1 MSIHMKSIKKDNMDW
16 TQIFALIGA
25 GASFVGLIYMIIR
38 NFKNDVNAR
47 IDRLEKHMD
56 LMDERMFMLATGKN
70 LADAIKETY
79 TQKQV

>member
-1 MSIHMKSIKKDNMDW
+1 MDW
-16 TQIFALIGA
+16 GQFIGLIIALVGTS
-25 GASFVGLIYMIIR
+25 ASFVGLIYMIIR

>member
-1 MSIHMKSIKKDNMDW
+1 MDW
-16 TQIFALIGA
+16 LQISALLIGIL
-25 GASFVGLIYMIIR
+25 GTSASFVGLIYMIIR

-56 LMDERMFMLATGKN
+56 QMDERMFMLATGKN

-79 TQKQV
+79 TPKQV